1 MVQIWAVTVPT
12 QKMSGYYRMTLVFKV
27 EVQQLHIC
35 HIALF
40 DASHVP
46 MQSRATEERDQAPH
60 ICIIYTMALG
70 TLTPTLTHHSS
81 QGALS
86 LYDFDFAFAFKFWV

>member
-1 MVQIWAVTVPT
+1 
-12 QKMSGYYRMTLVFKV
+12 MTLVFKV
-27 EVQQLHIC
+27 EVQRLHIC

-46 MQSRATEERDQAPH
+46 MQSCATEEKETRHHTYAQY
-60 ICIIYTMALG
+60 ILWLLE
-70 TLTPTLTHHSS
+70 TLTPTLTHYSS

-86 LYDFDFAFAFKFWV
+86 LYDFDFAFPFAFKFWI